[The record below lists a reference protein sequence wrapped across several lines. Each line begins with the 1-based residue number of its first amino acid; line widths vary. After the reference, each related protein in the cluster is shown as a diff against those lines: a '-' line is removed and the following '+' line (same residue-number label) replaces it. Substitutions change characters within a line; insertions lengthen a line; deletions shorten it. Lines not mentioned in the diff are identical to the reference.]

1 MIGGRLYAFLRALVR
16 VFFALFY
23 PIRAK
28 GTAYFPQ
35 EGPVLLCAN
44 HESLADPVAI
54 ICALNRPVRFMAKK
68 EVMDV
73 PVLGWLLR
81 SLGAFG
87 VDRGSGDLAAV
98 RSALNILKEGHAL
111 GIFPQG
117 SRSWKSGGDFQNG
130 AALIALRSGVPVVPV
145 HIHSRARLFRPL
157 RLTFGPAVELNLAE
171 NRMNSQALAQA
182 TARIQEAVYALK
194 WDKDC

>member
-1 MIGGRLYAFLRALVR
+1 MIGGRLYAFLRVLVR
-16 VFFALFY
+16 GFFALFY

-28 GTAYFPQ
+28 GTENMPGQ
-35 EGPVLLCAN
+35 GPVLLCAN

-73 PVLGWLLR
+73 PVLGRLLR
-81 SLGAFG
+81 ALGAFS

-98 RSALNILKEGHAL
+98 RSAMSILKEGHAL

-130 AALIALRSGVPVVPV
+130 AALIALRSGAPVVPV
-145 HIHSRARLFRPL
+145 YIHDRAQLFHPL
-157 RLTFGPAVELNLAE
+157 KLTFGAPVDLSGVGA
-171 NRMNSQALAQA
+171 RMNSQALEQA
-182 TARIQEAVYALK
+182 TARIQGAVYGLK
-194 WDKDC
+194 E